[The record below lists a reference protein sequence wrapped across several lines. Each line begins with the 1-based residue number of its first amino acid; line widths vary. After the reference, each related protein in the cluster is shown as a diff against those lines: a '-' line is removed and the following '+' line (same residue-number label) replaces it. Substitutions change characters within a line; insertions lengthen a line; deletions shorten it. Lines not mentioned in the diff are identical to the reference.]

1 MNSLYVCIFGGTTEG
16 RLFAEF
22 LSKKNIKADLFI
34 ATEYGQQFVKNI
46 ENINVYQKRLDEKEM
61 TNLFLKKKYDYVID
75 ATHPFAKIV
84 SENII
89 KSTHV
94 SGTKHIRIIRSSY
107 ENKGCTYFDTFNDC
121 IDYLKN
127 KEGNIFLS
135 TGSKNLDKFT
145 IVKNYQEKTYV
156 RILPMES
163 SLKRCIDLGFLN
175 KNIIC
180 MQGPFSEELN
190 IAMINSTNAKYLVT
204 KESSSSGGFDEK
216 VQACIKTGTEC
227 LVIRKQ
233 YEEGLTLDEACR
245 LFMKLRDESGE

>member
-1 MNSLYVCIFGGTTEG
+1 MNSLYICIFGGTTEG

-46 ENINVYQKRLDEKEM
+46 GNINVYQKRLDEKEM

-89 KSTHV
+89 KSTYV
-94 SGTKHIRIIRSSY
+94 SGTKHIRIIRNSY
-107 ENKGCTYFDTFNDC
+107 ENKCCKYFDTLNDC
-121 IDYLKN
+121 VDYLKN
-127 KEGNIFLS
+127 KEGNILLS

-145 IVKNYQEKTYV
+145 IVKNYEEKMYV

-163 SLKRCIDLGFLN
+163 SLKRCIDLGFSN

-190 IAMINSTNAKYLVT
+190 VAMLKSTNSKYMVT
-204 KESSSSGGFDEK
+204 KESASSGGFDEK

>member
-1 MNSLYVCIFGGTTEG
+1 MNNLYICIFGGTTEG

-22 LSKKNIKADLFI
+22 LSKNNIKADLFI

-46 ENINVYQKRLDEKEM
+46 EHINVYQKRLDEIEM

-89 KSTHV
+89 KATHISST
-94 SGTKHIRIIRSSY
+94 KYIRIIRSSH
-107 ENKGCTYFDTFNDC
+107 ENKNCIYFDTFNDC
-121 IDYLKN
+121 VDYLNN
-127 KEGNIFLS
+127 KEGNILLS
-135 TGSKNLDKFT
+135 TGSKNLDKFAT
-145 IVKNYQEKTYV
+145 VKNYFERMYV

-190 IAMINSTNAKYLVT
+190 RAMLNSTKAMCLVT

-216 VQACIKTGTEC
+216 VQACLKTGAEC

-233 YEEGLTLDEACR
+233 YEEGLSLDEACK
-245 LFMKLRDESGE
+245 LFK